1 VSKINSSFQAI
12 LDFVAIRSTLAWV
25 QVVSSSLALV
35 LTTLN
40 INLPEKQHVA
50 AVLNH
55 TALGFVLVSMV
66 ADVIKMS
73 FGLDPGPLH
82 NRTADGK
89 P

>member
-1 VSKINSSFQAI
+1 M
-12 LDFVAIRSTLAWV
+12 
-25 QVVSSSLALV
+25 
-35 LTTLN
+35 TTIN
-40 INLPEKQHVA
+40 INVPEKQHVA

-82 NRTADGK
+82 NRTTDK
-89 P
+89 NP

>member
-1 VSKINSSFQAI
+1 MNSLFQAI

-25 QVVSSSLALV
+25 QVASSSLALV

-50 AVLNH
+50 AILNH

-66 ADVIKMS
+66 SDIIKMS
-73 FGLDPGPLH
+73 FGLDPGPFH
-82 NRTADGK
+82 NKTADGN